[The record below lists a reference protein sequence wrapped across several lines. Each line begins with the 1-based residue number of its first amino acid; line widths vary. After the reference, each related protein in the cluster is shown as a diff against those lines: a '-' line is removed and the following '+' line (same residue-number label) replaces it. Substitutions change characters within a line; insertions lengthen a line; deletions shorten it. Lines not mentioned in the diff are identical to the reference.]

1 MTEVIV
7 GLVSLGAAALTFFSG
22 FGLGTVLLPVFVLF
36 MPTSAAVAGVAV
48 VHFLNN
54 ALKFWLV
61 RRHADRSAVI
71 RFGLPGFVAAFGGAA
86 LLEVLDGLEPLG
98 RTTIGGLDIVVTPV
112 DLVVGV
118 LLLIFGLQE
127 LLQQPNKAISD
138 RYLPIGGALSGFVG
152 GLSGLQ
158 GALRSAFLLRTGL
171 KAAPFIAT
179 GAAIALLVDTSRI
192 VVYSVRGL
200 LFAPGQSGSTLIAAL
215 IGAAIG
221 TFIGN
226 RFIDK
231 VTLRA
236 VRVIVGVLLVVIAFA
251 LALGLV

>member
-1 MTEVIV
+1 MTEALV
-7 GLVSLGAAALTFFSG
+7 GLVSLGAAGLTFFSG

-36 MPTSAAVAGVAV
+36 MPTSAAVAGVAI

-61 RRHADRSAVI
+61 RQHADRSAVI

-98 RTTIGGLDIVVTPV
+98 STTIGGLDVVVTPV

-118 LLLIFGLQE
+118 LLLVFGLQE
-127 LLQQPNKAISD
+127 LLQHPKRSISD
-138 RYLPIGGALSGFVG
+138 RYLPVGGALSGFVG

-158 GALRSAFLLRTGL
+158 GALRSAFLIRTGL

-192 VVYSVRGL
+192 FVYSFRGL
-200 LFAPGQSGSTLIAAL
+200 LFAPGQSGTTLAAAL

-226 RFIDK
+226 RFIEK
-231 VTLRA
+231 VSLRA
-236 VRVIVGVLLVVIAFA
+236 VRIIVGVLLVSIAFA